1 MIVAGG
7 KQNYQLPWMAGLLV
21 DIQLEIL
28 VVVHEA
34 PADLVDRQVER
45 VLR

>member
-1 MIVAGG
+1 MII
-7 KQNYQLPWMAGLLV
+7 PWMARLLV